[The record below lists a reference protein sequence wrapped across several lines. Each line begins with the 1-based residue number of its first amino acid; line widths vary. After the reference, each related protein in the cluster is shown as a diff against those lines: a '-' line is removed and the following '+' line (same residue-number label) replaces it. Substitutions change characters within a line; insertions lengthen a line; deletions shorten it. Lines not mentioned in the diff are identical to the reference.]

1 MTEETK
7 ATGPVASLGL
17 ADISAMV
24 QVIDVVVKRG
34 AINGDEMVPV
44 GTLRNKLVEF
54 LKEAQ
59 KNGQEVNIPGA
70 SDSPASEEQAEPETP
85 DAA

>member
-1 MTEETK
+1 MTEQTE
-7 ATGPVASLGL
+7 APQGASIGL

-44 GTLRNKLVEF
+44 GTLRNKLVDF

-59 KNGQEVNIPGA
+59 ASGQEVDIPQA
-70 SDSPASEEQAEPETP
+70 DDSPAAEESGE
-85 DAA
+85 

>member
-1 MTEETK
+1 MTEQAQAAPE
-7 ATGPVASLGL
+7 GASIGL
-17 ADISAMV
+17 ADISAML

-44 GTLRNKLVEF
+44 GTLRQKLVDF

-59 KNGQEVNIPGA
+59 AQGNEVDIPQA
-70 SDSPASEEQAEPETP
+70 DDSPAAEESGE
-85 DAA
+85 

>member
-1 MTEETK
+1 MTEQT
-7 ATGPVASLGL
+7 AAPQGASIGL

-59 KNGQEVNIPGA
+59 KNGQEVDIPQA
-70 SDSPASEEQAEPETP
+70 DDSPAAEETGEETP
-85 DAA
+85 AGE

>member
-1 MTEETK
+1 MTEQAQQAPE
-7 ATGPVASLGL
+7 GASIGL

-44 GTLRNKLVEF
+44 GTLRQKLVDF

-59 KNGQEVNIPGA
+59 AQGNEVEIPQA
-70 SDSPASEEQAEPETP
+70 DDSPAAEESGE
-85 DAA
+85 